1 MNRSLS
7 LSRAGRT
14 VYASPLL
21 TLFAAAVFVI
31 PGADIALRYVV
42 DATPSDAWRFVA
54 SHWVHWSFEHLLWS
68 GGAFL
73 LLGWVCE
80 ARGRIRFLATTLAAA
95 LTIPLALRL
104 AQPGLE
110 HYGGLSGL
118 DSALFGLLCMQDIR
132 MHWRSPSRRRLAVPL
147 LLLMGFLGKIG
158 YEFATGAAVFVS
170 HTDAMVP
177 VPLAHL
183 VGAAVGIIAAL
194 DVQRGFLWEKD
205 AFRVEFAI

>member
-1 MNRSLS
+1 MNLSHSLR
-7 LSRAGRT
+7 RAGRT
-14 VYASPLL
+14 LYASPLL
-21 TLFAAAVFVI
+21 TLFAVAVFVV
-31 PGADIALRYVV
+31 PGADIALRYVG
-42 DATPSDAWRFVA
+42 DAAPSDTWRFVT

-73 LLGWVCE
+73 LLGLVCE
-80 ARGRIRFLATTLAAA
+80 ARGRTRFLATTLAAA
-95 LTIPLALRL
+95 LAIPLALRL

-110 HYGGLSGL
+110 QYGGLSGL

-132 MHWRSPSRRRLAVPL
+132 AHWKIPSWKRLVVPVL
-147 LLLMGFLGKIG
+147 LLIGFLGKIG
-158 YEFATGAAVFVS
+158 YEFATGGAVFVS

-194 DVQRGFLWEKD
+194 DVQRTVFWEKN